1 MTIESGMCYDNC
13 RNRSNKN
20 EKKEKTQEDNEHN
33 NKEAKKMTN
42 YNGLAYPLTSVFTM
56 RDVLLKALSEV
67 SIKTQ
72 QLEKRIKINERQ
84 LEEKE
89 LTIKNLE
96 KESLNM
102 ISDRMKTR
110 EQDKN
115 DQQQQQQQQQHNE
128 GKGAF
133 PSSHSCNNCVINE
146 HKIKLLEGRISSLT
160 SELAKSKRYA
170 KEVDSLR
177 KVVREMIEEEQRK
190 INQLK

>member
-1 MTIESGMCYDNC
+1 M
-13 RNRSNKN
+13 R
-20 EKKEKTQEDNEHN
+20 EKKQEGDSQDS
-33 NKEAKKMTN
+33 KEVRKVSN

-56 RDVLLKALSEV
+56 RDVLLKALSEMSV
-67 SIKTQ
+67 KTQ
-72 QLEKRIKINERQ
+72 QLEQRIQINEKR
-84 LEEKE
+84 LEEKD

-102 ISDRMKTR
+102 ISDRIKAR
-110 EQDKN
+110 GQDRN
-115 DQQQQQQQQQHNE
+115 EQQQQQQLNE
-128 GKGAF
+128 EKGLN
-133 PSSHSCNNCVINE
+133 SYSCNNCIINE

-160 SELAKSKRYA
+160 SELAKSRRYA